1 MGPGTAFENTNGGNM
16 KKKRKNSDH
25 STILGHE
32 CNVEG
37 TIEFKGT
44 MYLDGHVK
52 GRIYGNEGTL
62 IIGEKAVVNADI
74 VVNNAMIS
82 GEVNGTVEANER
94 IDVFPPG
101 QVIGDIQAPVI
112 SIETGAVF
120 NGSCGMKS
128 SSVMP
133 EKIVKTE
140 MAE

>member
-1 MGPGTAFENTNGGNM
+1 M
-16 KKKRKNSDH
+16 KKRRKNTEH

-44 MYLDGHVK
+44 MYLDGNVK
-52 GRIYGNEGTL
+52 GKIYGNEGSL
-62 IIGEKAVVNADI
+62 IVGEKAVVNADI

-82 GEVNGTVEANER
+82 GEVNGTIEANER

-128 SSVMP
+128 SAAMPNGSVT
-133 EKIVKTE
+133 TE
-140 MAE
+140 ILE